1 MYMFFCDW
9 LGKFWHLYY
18 FTLYDANA
26 RKINKR
32 EMLKNDFMIIVKT
45 KVFMGKWK
53 KKYFNSFFFFPENC
67 VKTFLK

>member
-32 EMLKNDFMIIVKT
+32 EMLKNAFMIIVKM

-53 KKYFNSFFFFPENC
+53 KKINILIAFSFSQKI
-67 VKTFLK
+67 V